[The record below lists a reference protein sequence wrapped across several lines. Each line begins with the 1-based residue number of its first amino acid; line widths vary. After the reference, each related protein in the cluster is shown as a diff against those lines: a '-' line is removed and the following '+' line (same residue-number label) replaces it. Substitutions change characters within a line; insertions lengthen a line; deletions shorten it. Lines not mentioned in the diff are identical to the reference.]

1 MRALLCK
8 EWGPPEALT
17 VESLPDPI
25 PGPGEVVIEVKA
37 AGVNF
42 PDVLVVQNKYQY
54 KPQLPFS
61 PGNDMAGVVAAVG
74 EGVTGIAV
82 GDRVIASYLHGAFAT
97 HAKVPASAV
106 MPMPQGLDFDTAAGF
121 LMTYGTSY
129 HALVDRARLQAGE
142 TLLVLGA
149 AGGVGLAAVELG
161 HALGARVI
169 AAASSAEKLAV
180 CRQSGADVLIDY
192 TQPDFRDQIKLAT
205 DGRGAD
211 VIYDAVGGDFSEA
224 AFRSIAWK
232 GRHLVVGFASGVIP
246 KIPLNL
252 PLLKNASIV
261 GVFWGEFKVREREAN
276 AANFRQVVAWI
287 LEGRIKPHISRRYR
301 LDEAVQALVDMGS
314 RKVIGKVVINP

>member
-1 MRALLCK
+1 
-8 EWGPPEALT
+8 LT
-17 VESLPDPI
+17 VENVPDPVA
-25 PGPGEVVIEVKA
+25 GPGEVVIEVRS

-61 PGNDMAGVVAAVG
+61 PGNDMAGVVAAIG
-74 EGVTGIAV
+74 EGVTGIRV

-97 HAKVPASAV
+97 RAVVPAAAV
-106 MPMPQGLDFDTAAGF
+106 MPMPQGLDFDIAAGF

-129 HALVDRARLQAGE
+129 HALVDRAQLLAGE

-149 AGGVGLAAVELG
+149 AGGVGLAAVEIG

-169 AAASSAEKLAV
+169 ACASSDDKLAA
-180 CRQSGADVLIDY
+180 CRQSGADVLINY
-192 TQPDFRDQIKLAT
+192 TQPDFREQIKLAT
-205 DGRGAD
+205 GGRGAD

-232 GRHLVVGFASGVIP
+232 GRHLIVGFASGTIP
-246 KIPLNL
+246 KIPMNL

-276 AANFRQVVAWI
+276 AKNFEQVVAWI
-287 LEGRIKPHISRRYR
+287 REGRIKPYISRRYR
-301 LDEAVQALVDMGS
+301 LDEAAQALTDMGS

>member
-1 MRALLCK
+1 MRALLCRQ
-8 EWGPPEALT
+8 WGPPESLT
-17 VESLPDPI
+17 VEALPDPL
-25 PGPGEVVIEVKA
+25 PGPGEVVIEVRS

-61 PGNDMAGVVAAVG
+61 PGNDMAGVVAAIG
-74 EGVTGIAV
+74 EGVSGIAV
-82 GDRVIASYLHGAFAT
+82 GDRVVASYLHGAFAT
-97 HAKVPASAV
+97 HAKVPAAAV
-106 MPMPQGLDFDTAAGF
+106 MPMPPGLDFDTAAAS

-129 HALVDRARLQAGE
+129 HALVDRAQLQAGE

-149 AGGVGLAAVELG
+149 AGGVGLAAVEIG
-161 HALGARVI
+161 RALGARVI
-169 AAASSAEKLAV
+169 AAASSPEKLAV
-180 CRQSGADVLIDY
+180 CRECGADVLIDY
-192 TQPDFRDQIKLAT
+192 TRPDFRDQIKQAT

-232 GRHLVVGFASGVIP
+232 GRHLVVGFASGIIP

-276 AANFRQVVAWI
+276 AGNFRQLVDWI
-287 LEGRIKPHISRRYR
+287 LEGRIKPHISCRYP
-301 LDEAVQALVDMGS
+301 LDQAAQALADMGG